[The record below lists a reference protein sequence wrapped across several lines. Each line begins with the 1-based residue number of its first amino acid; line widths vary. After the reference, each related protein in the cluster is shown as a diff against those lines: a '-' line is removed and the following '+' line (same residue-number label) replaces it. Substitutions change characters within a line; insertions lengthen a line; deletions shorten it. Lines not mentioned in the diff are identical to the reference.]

1 MMEPAIRQFLIG
13 GFIYVIGASLFVTR
27 VPERC
32 KPGCFDYFGHS
43 H

>member
-1 MMEPAIRQFLIG
+1 MMEAPVVQFLLG
-13 GFIYVIGASLFVTR
+13 GLVYVGGATLYMTR

-32 KPGCFDYFGHS
+32 KPGCFDIFGHS